1 MIYGRG
7 APRGKD
13 HNKRG
18 KVKEPKMEGKKG
30 IVFWVMAF
38 LMMTVTPSV
47 VYAKTPIT
55 IYSSVHQDVLGV
67 IAAEFNKRTPD
78 VELKYLRMGTTQII
92 EQVNAELKAGKI
104 TADLLWTADPAYFEE
119 LKQRGLIV
127 RYLPPSA
134 KDIPEVFIDPDG
146 YYVGARI
153 LSIGLMH
160 NTKLVK
166 EAEAPRDWNNLLDP
180 KWRNQIAH
188 ASPTYSGSA
197 TAAVTALTQSPKY
210 GWAYYEKLR
219 ANGCIIIQSQG
230 LTEHKV
236 ARGEY
241 RVGIGLD
248 YGIRKMTAEGSP
260 IRFVYPESGT
270 VTWASPIAIFKA
282 SQHQDAAKRFIDFVL
297 SAEGQKFLIT
307 EYIVSVNPKVAS
319 PKGAPPVLDILK
331 KSLPVDWDYLVK
343 NREELLKRFSK
354 TMLE

>member
-1 MIYGRG
+1 M
-7 APRGKD
+7 K
-13 HNKRG
+13 
-18 KVKEPKMEGKKG
+18 GKKG
-30 IVFWVMAF
+30 IVFWVAGF
-38 LMMTVTPSV
+38 LAVAVISSAV
-47 VYAKTPIT
+47 HAKTPIT
-55 IYSSVHQDVLGV
+55 IYSSVHQDVL
-67 IAAEFNKRTPD
+67 AALKAEFNKRNAD

-92 EQVNAELKAGKI
+92 EHVNAELKAGKI
-104 TADLLWTADPAYFEE
+104 KADLLWTADPAYFEE

-127 RYLPPSA
+127 RYLPPVA
-134 KDIPEVFIDPDG
+134 KEIPEVFIDPDG

-153 LSIGLMH
+153 LSVGLMY

-166 EAEAPRDWNNLLDP
+166 EAEAPKDWNDLLAP
-180 KWRNQIAH
+180 KWKDQIAH
-188 ASPTYSGSA
+188 ANPLYSGSA

-219 ANGCIIIQSQG
+219 ANGCIIMQSQG

-236 ARGEY
+236 ARGER

-260 IRFVYPESGT
+260 IRFVYPKNGA
-270 VTWASPIAIFKA
+270 VTWGSPLAIFKA
-282 SQHQDAAKRFIDFVL
+282 SQHLDAAKRFIDFVL
-297 SAEGQKFLIT
+297 SFEGQKFLTT

-319 PKGAPPVLDILK
+319 PKGTPPVLDILK
-331 KSLPVDWDYLVK
+331 KSLPVDWDHLVK